1 MTHLDRRQFLLA
13 GIATGAIGALTPL
26 HQASAAT
33 PATTIRAGTR
43 TLDIAGRAATVY
55 GLTRPDGGHGLEART
70 GDAFDV
76 RLENALT
83 EPTLIHWHGL
93 TPPWRQDGVPGI
105 TQPPIQPGDAYD
117 YHFPLNRSGTHWMHS
132 HLGLQEQNLLAAPLI
147 IRNPA
152 DRLEDMQEVVMML
165 HDFSFA
171 PPSQLM
177 EALTAGGDGMAMGHS
192 GHDMMGGS
200 MMAMDINDI
209 DHDANLANDRTLDD
223 PEIVAVEPGSDIRL
237 RIINGAASTN
247 FTIDLGLLEGDL
259 VAVDGNA
266 VAPLRGRRFPIAMA
280 QRLDIVLTIPAGR
293 TACPILALR
302 EGAPERTGLILA
314 PRGAAIG
321 RLPLVGMEDG
331 PVLGLALER
340 QLSPVDPPPER
351 PINRTITVDLS
362 GGMGSYV
369 WGLAIDGRGK
379 EPIGVE
385 EGERVAFHIR
395 NMTMMSHPM
404 HLHGHHFRVAAIGGR
419 PLGGPMRDTVL
430 APAMETVTIVFD
442 ADNPGRWAF
451 HCHNLYHMAAGMM
464 TTVDY
469 LGIG

>member
-1 MTHLDRRQFLLA
+1 MIHLDRRQFLLA
-13 GIATGAIGALTPL
+13 GAAVGAVGALPPL
-26 HQASAAT
+26 AQAFAAT
-33 PATTIRAGTR
+33 PATVITAGSR

-76 RLENALT
+76 RLENGLT
-83 EPTLIHWHGL
+83 EPTVIHWHGL
-93 TPPWRQDGVPGI
+93 TPPWRQDGVAGVS
-105 TQPPIQPGDAYD
+105 QPPIQPGDAYD
-117 YHFPLNRSGTHWMHS
+117 YNFPLNRSGTHWMHS

-147 IRNPA
+147 IRDPTDGLA
-152 DRLEDMQEVVMML
+152 DMQEVVMML

-171 PPSQLM
+171 PPRQLM
-177 EALTAGGDGMAMGHS
+177 EGLTAGGGMSMGHG
-192 GHDMMGGS
+192 GHTMMGGG

-209 DHDANLANDRTLDD
+209 DHDAYLANDRPLDD
-223 PEIVAVEPGSDIRL
+223 PEIVAVEAGSAIRL

-247 FTIDLGLLEGDL
+247 FTIDLGALEGDL

-280 QRLDIVLTIPAGR
+280 QRLDIVLTMPAGR
-293 TACPILALR
+293 AARPILALR

-321 RLPLVGMEDG
+321 RLPPVDKEDG

-351 PINRTITVDLS
+351 PIDRTITVDLT
-362 GGMGSYV
+362 GGMAGYV

-379 EPIGVE
+379 EPIGIE

-430 APAMETVTIVFD
+430 APPMETVTIVFD

-469 LGIG
+469 RGVG